1 MYFYIFDPGRDRE
14 IKYFEGIQGRLLN
27 LLSENHIEGE
37 TYRVTSIRT
46 VELLVDQALGA
57 DAKTL
62 IVVGSDA
69 SLNKAINALVK
80 KNIDLTVG
88 YIPLDPQ
95 NSLGQILGMSTDIE
109 DAVKT
114 LASRLIQA
122 LDLGK
127 VGEHY
132 FLSSVDLGEN
142 IFGEVNSGFL
152 GLRGYFQFS
161 KLKPFKVQL
170 ALQDLYTATSEVM
183 AVQIINCRNNKGS
196 KQKLGNPTDELLDVL
211 ILPKLSGTQVFR
223 YRKELSSGFL
233 DNVPGS
239 TVMHA
244 KKIDILGPKK
254 LPISVEG
261 QVYTKA
267 PAIITVAQEKI
278 KMIVG
283 KGRQF

>member
-1 MYFYIFDPGRDRE
+1 MYFYIFDPGRDQE
-14 IKYFEGIQGRLLN
+14 IKYFERIQGKLLN
-27 LLSENHIEGE
+27 LLSENRIEGE

-46 VELLVDQALGA
+46 IELLVEQALGA
-57 DAKTL
+57 NAKTV

-69 SLNKAINALVK
+69 SLNRAINALVK
-80 KNIDLTVG
+80 KDRDLTVG
-88 YIPLDPQ
+88 YIPLDPV
-95 NSLGQILGMSTDIE
+95 NSLGKILGMSTDIE
-109 DAVKT
+109 EAVKS
-114 LASRLIQA
+114 LAGRLVRD

-132 FLSSVDLGEN
+132 FLSNVDLGEN
-142 IFGEVNSGFL
+142 NFRQIDSGFL
-152 GLRGYFQFS
+152 GLKGYFQFS
-161 KLKPFKVQL
+161 KLQPFKVQL
-170 ALQDLYTATSEVM
+170 SLQDLYTVTSEVL
-183 AVQIINCRNNKGS
+183 AAQIINCRNNEGGKL
-196 KQKLGNPTDELLDVL
+196 KLGDPTDRLLDVL
-211 ILPKLSGTQVFR
+211 ILPKMTSAQVFR
-223 YRKELSSGFL
+223 YRKELASGFL

-254 LPISVEG
+254 LPVSVEG

-267 PAIITVAQEKI
+267 PATITVAKEKI

>member
-14 IKYFEGIQGRLLN
+14 IKYFERIQGRLLN

-46 VELLVDQALGA
+46 IELLVDQAMGA
-57 DAKTL
+57 EAKTL

-80 KNIDLTVG
+80 KKSDITVG
-88 YIPLDPQ
+88 FIPLDPQ
-95 NSLGQILGMSTDIE
+95 NSLGKILGISTDIE
-109 DAVKT
+109 EAVKT
-114 LASRLIQA
+114 LAGRLTRD

-132 FLSSVDLGEN
+132 FLSQIDLGEN
-142 IFGEVNSGFL
+142 KFTQDDSVFFGIKAYL
-152 GLRGYFQFS
+152 ALR
-161 KLKPFKVQL
+161 KVEPFKVEL
-170 ALQDLYTATSEVM
+170 AIQDTYTATSEVL
-183 AVQIINCRNNKGS
+183 AVQIINCRNNEGCA
-196 KQKLGNPTDELLDVL
+196 QKLGDPSDKLLDIL
-211 ILPKLSGTQVFR
+211 ILSKLSASQIFR
-223 YRKELSSGFL
+223 YRKELASGCL

-244 KKIDILGPKK
+244 KKVDILGPKK

-261 QVYTKA
+261 QIYTKA
-267 PAIITVAQEKI
+267 PAQITVAKEKI

>member
-14 IKYFEGIQGRLLN
+14 IKYFERIQGRLLN
-27 LLSENHIEGE
+27 LLSENRIDGE

-46 VELLVDQALGA
+46 IELLVDQALGA

-69 SLNKAINALVK
+69 SLNRAINALVK
-80 KNIDLTVG
+80 KDQDITVG
-88 YIPLDPQ
+88 FIPLGGD
-95 NSLGQILGMSTDIE
+95 NSLGRILGISTDIDE
-109 DAVKT
+109 AVKT
-114 LASRLIQA
+114 LASRLVRS

-132 FLSSVDLGEN
+132 FLSQVDLGEN
-142 IFGEVNSGFL
+142 VFFESDSGFW
-152 GLRGYFQFS
+152 GLRGYFEFR
-161 KLKPFKVQL
+161 KRKPFKVEL
-170 ALQDLYTATSEVM
+170 ALQDLYTVTSEVM
-183 AVQIINCRNNKGS
+183 AAQIINCRNNEGC
-196 KQKLGNPTDELLDVL
+196 KQKLGDPTDRLLDIL
-211 ILPKLSGTQVFR
+211 ILPKLSSTQVFR
-223 YRKELSSGFL
+223 YRRQLASGCL

-267 PAIITVAQEKI
+267 PASVSVAKEKI

>member
-14 IKYFEGIQGRLLN
+14 IKYFERIQGRLLN
-27 LLSENHIEGE
+27 LLAENRIEGE
-37 TYRVTSIRT
+37 TYRATSIRT
-46 VELLVDQALGA
+46 IELLVDQALGA

-62 IVVGSDA
+62 IVIGSDA
-69 SLNKAINALVK
+69 TLNKAINALVK
-80 KNIDLTVG
+80 KDRDLTVG
-88 YIPLDPQ
+88 YIPLDPI
-95 NSLGQILGMSTDIE
+95 NSLGRILGISTDIE
-109 DAVKT
+109 EAVKT
-114 LASRLIQA
+114 LAGRLVRE

-132 FLSSVDLGEN
+132 FLSCVDLGEN
-142 IFGEVNSGFL
+142 NFYGVESGLL

-161 KLKPFKVQL
+161 KLQPFRVQL
-170 ALQDLYTATSEVM
+170 AFQDLYTATSEVL
-183 AVQIINCRNNKGS
+183 AVQIINCRNNEGAKH
-196 KQKLGNPTDELLDVL
+196 KLGDPTDGLLDIL
-211 ILPKLSGTQVFR
+211 ILPRLKAAQIFR

-244 KKIDILGPKK
+244 KKIDVLGPKK

-261 QVYTKA
+261 QICTKA
-267 PAIITVAQEKI
+267 PASVSVAKEKI